1 MVDGADEGGAVSSG
15 SICLQTTPVR
25 SVGRI
30 GGGTKRATVRR
41 MELVLII
48 LLVVIA
54 ALYLFN
60 KLTFPPRVAWL
71 KGLIE
76 TIVVVLTLLWLV
88 LGFWTPPSWG
98 PLSHHWN
105 REEPPHYVR

>member
-1 MVDGADEGGAVSSG
+1 MLEV
-15 SICLQTTPVR
+15 L
-25 SVGRI
+25 
-30 GGGTKRATVRR
+30 
-41 MELVLII
+41 LV

-54 ALYLFN
+54 GLYLFS

-71 KGLIE
+71 KGIIE
-76 TIVVVLTLLWLV
+76 TVVVVLTLLWLV